1 MNRGFAFWLSPLSVL
16 VLSLLP
22 SWGQANLAPT
32 VDRFPFHLVN
42 LAGDV
47 IDTIGAG
54 AQFVNFSSMYPASLN
69 GDEIL
74 VEDANGDSV
83 VLRMRLDTALNIR
96 SSSIDTPAT
105 ATFEVAPANLRHV
118 SAIYI
123 SANCFN
129 VTEDFLDS
137 AVLFVDAFFS
147 RGNDTRVFRDTLL
160 LGADVRNFRLNTIG
174 GAQTPIDPPTN
185 ANVQTLSSDNG
196 RFLDLIKIPLDT
208 SFITYHV
215 DSIALSVPRRRKVF
229 IQGGTALHIDG
240 GTRVHAIS
248 FATNYEFDVDHFDQ
262 GDPSWGT
269 ALINNVA
276 GKTMSALGCAV
287 TSSAMLL
294 NYYGVDALD
303 GTNLTPLSLLQ
314 WLNGNNGFLTGSA
327 SIQWGAIANFSNASH
342 NVDTTQPRL
351 RYEGVETDLDSIEQY
366 LSRKTPMMLRVRSR
380 SSTSPEKV
388 HFVVARGITP
398 KQHPNH
404 ADSLRGTYL
413 LSDPGGNFPMLMSYL
428 RNGGTAISA
437 TNPPNRFIQV
447 QRYSVVND
455 PNVDLSWLTIQLHSP
470 AELLITDPLGRRLGV
485 DPNAAVTYDE
495 IPQASYL
502 LSDPLADDA
511 GGTETTE
518 EFKEATI
525 IAPVDGAYLIQVI
538 GTGSGDYRV
547 TASFSTSDG
556 QNIVDLPTIIG
567 TTTPGQVDAH
577 PFNLN
582 KGPDAEDP
590 VLTSFSFAPAAVD
603 VSMGPATVT
612 VTFQVTDDVS
622 GVVRANV
629 TFQSPSKAVSLM
641 AHGALIMGTPVSG
654 TFEGAISVP
663 LGAETGVWTVQ
674 EVVLEDAVGR
684 AVTLSTAQLA
694 AAGFPTELTVGAA
707 ERKVGI
713 DIRPNAFPNVINLK
727 SKGTVPVAILSAEDF
742 DALTVDVPTI
752 RLAGA
757 SARQKHKGEF
767 KEINK
772 DVNGDGLLD
781 LVIHIE
787 VSELQLDRNSTQAE
801 LTAKTQDGTAIRGAD
816 AVTIVQNLP
825 KN

>member
-1 MNRGFAFWLSPLSVL
+1 MRFAI
-16 VLSLLP
+16 LSLFVLP
-22 SWGQANLAPT
+22 LVPAWGQANLAPT

-47 IDTIGAG
+47 IDTTGAST
-54 AQFVNFSSMYPASLN
+54 QFVNFSSMYPTTLN
-69 GDEIL
+69 GDEVL
-74 VEDANGDSV
+74 VEDANADSA
-83 VLRMRLDTALNIR
+83 VLRMRLDTALNVR

-105 ATFEVAPANLRHV
+105 ATFEVAPAHLRHV

-147 RGNDTRVFRDTLL
+147 RGTNTRVFKDTLL
-160 LGADVRNFRLNTIG
+160 LGADLRNFRLNTIG
-174 GAQTPIDPPTN
+174 GAQTPIAPPTN
-185 ANVQTLSSDNG
+185 PNVKTLSSDNG

-215 DSIALSVPRRRKVF
+215 DSVKLSVPRRRKVF
-229 IQGGTALHIDG
+229 IQGGTALHVDG

-248 FATNYEFDVDHFDQ
+248 FAINYEFDVHHFDQ
-262 GDPSWGT
+262 GDPAWG
-269 ALINNVA
+269 ASLINNVA
-276 GKTMSALGCAV
+276 GKTMSAIGCAV
-287 TSSAMLL
+287 TSTAMLL

-303 GTNLTPLSLLQ
+303 GTDLTPLSLLQ

-351 RYEGVETDLDSIEQY
+351 RYEGVETDLDSIEQH
-366 LSRKTPMMLRVRSR
+366 LSRKTPMVLRVRSR
-380 SSTSPEKV
+380 SSTSPDKV

-413 LSDPGGNFPMLMSYL
+413 LSDPGGNFPTLLSYL
-428 RNGGTAISA
+428 RNGGTAVSA

-547 TASFSTSDG
+547 TSSFSTSDG
-556 QNIVDLPTIIG
+556 QRIVNLPTIIG

-582 KGPDAEDP
+582 KGPEAEDP
-590 VLTSFSFAPAAVD
+590 VLTAFSFAPAAVD
-603 VSMGPATVT
+603 VSTGSAMVT
-612 VTFQVTDDVS
+612 ATFQVTDDVS
-622 GVVRANV
+622 GVVRADA
-629 TFQSPSKAVSLM
+629 TFQSPSQAVSLT
-641 AHGALIMGTPVSG
+641 AHGALIMGAPING
-654 TFEGAISVP
+654 TFAGTISVAQ
-663 LGAETGVWTVQ
+663 GAETGVWKVQ
-674 EVVLEDAVGR
+674 KVVLEDAAGR
-684 AVTLSTAQLA
+684 TVTLSTAQLA
-694 AAGFPTELTVGAA
+694 ASGFPTELTVGAA
-707 ERKVGI
+707 EQTVGI
-713 DIRPNAFPNVINLK
+713 DIRPNEFPNVINLK
-727 SKGTVPVAILSAEDF
+727 SKGIVPVAILSAENF
-742 DALTVDVPTI
+742 DALTVDVSTI

-757 SARQKHKGEF
+757 SAKQKHKGES
-767 KEINK
+767 KAIEK

-781 LVIHIE
+781 LVVQIE
-787 VSELQLDRNSTQAE
+787 ISELQLDKNSTQAE
-801 LTAKTQDGTAIRGAD
+801 LTAKTHGGLALRGTD
-816 AVTIVQNLP
+816 SVTIVQNSS
-825 KN
+825 KD